1 MSLMKWATIVSKSED
16 SAEQTTDSSNNDLSS
31 NKESNPVELDVSI
44 MTISPIHSPASFTS
58 DTCCDKGTDIYSM
71 TSDMYD
77 TALQLFYLDDE
88 DTMEVTKNES
98 PLPFQKLS
106 ADWYRRQNKKFNRNA
121 SRERT
126 RQCNPGQFGIDGKI
140 KYVNRSWV
148 DGSLND
154 NIKELEGRASSA
166 NFHIRAVIAVGRFIA
181 FHGPIVKTQMH

>member
-77 TALQLFYLDDE
+77 TALQLFYSDDE

-106 ADWYRRQNKKFNRNA
+106 AD
-121 SRERT
+121 
-126 RQCNPGQFGIDGKI
+126 
-140 KYVNRSWV
+140 
-148 DGSLND
+148 
-154 NIKELEGRASSA
+154 
-166 NFHIRAVIAVGRFIA
+166 
-181 FHGPIVKTQMH
+181 